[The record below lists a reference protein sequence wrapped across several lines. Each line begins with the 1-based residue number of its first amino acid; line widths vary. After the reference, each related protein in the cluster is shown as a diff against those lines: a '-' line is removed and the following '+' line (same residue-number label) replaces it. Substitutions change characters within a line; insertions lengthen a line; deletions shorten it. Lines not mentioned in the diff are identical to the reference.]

1 MLISYGDLS
10 SADLL
15 TAYGFVE
22 EAGSNP
28 HDCLPLDLV
37 RAQPTVV
44 TMHMMAVSVKQL

>member
-22 EAGSNP
+22 DPGSNP
-28 HDCLPLDLV
+28 HDSLPLDLV
-37 RAQPTVV
+37 RLQLNVV
-44 TMHMMAVSVKQL
+44 TLQMTAAR